1 MTRAS
6 TSSPAAPGAMLGGKL
21 RLDRE
26 IGRGAMG
33 VVYDAT
39 DVTLGRRA
47 AVKVMSRETIAS
59 PDQLRRF
66 EREARAAA
74 ALTSEHAVRIHE
86 VGSDPV
92 PYLVM
97 ELLRGRTLEAIV
109 GADGPP
115 SVEVALGWMLEALD
129 AIAEAHA
136 GGFVHRDVKPGNL
149 FLAERPGHPPTVKV
163 LDFGLVKSVDPTLT
177 VLTAT
182 GTAMG
187 TPAYMAPEQ
196 IRAAPDVDARADVWA
211 IGVTLFE
218 LLTGALPFPG
228 ETVPDLVRGVL
239 DGEARDV
246 RELRP
251 DVPEAVAAVVA
262 RCLTKPRDGRFESGA
277 AVARAL
283 VGAMG
288 GTADTV
294 PLSPRDDGERPPTA
308 VAHAPRPD
316 RRAAPR
322 QAPATPR
329 AVPPT
334 RQNAHAGSP
343 RRVSSV
349 RIFVASA
356 LAALVVGGL
365 AVAALVA
372 GARAGDPTARA
383 GATVVTSSD
392 EPRGAPPPPLPDGG
406 PAPDEDATDAATIA
420 DATDAG
426 AASVD
431 PVAAAATIAD
441 AAGRPSVGARPATSR
456 VPAHRPVIHAVEGID
471 PAERARWS
479 ARVERD
485 LEACAVPQPCVDA
498 KYVRRADGR
507 WDIFHRMAA
516 SSAAPRLRP
525 GCDPEQRALRCALRV
540 LDRHAV
546 PRACVPPSA
555 ACEMNVVVVFD

>member
-109 GADGPP
+109 DADGPP

-283 VGAMG
+283 
-288 GTADTV
+288 
-294 PLSPRDDGERPPTA
+294 
-308 VAHAPRPD
+308 
-316 RRAAPR
+316 
-322 QAPATPR
+322 
-329 AVPPT
+329 
-334 RQNAHAGSP
+334 
-343 RRVSSV
+343 
-349 RIFVASA
+349 
-356 LAALVVGGL
+356 
-365 AVAALVA
+365 
-372 GARAGDPTARA
+372 
-383 GATVVTSSD
+383 
-392 EPRGAPPPPLPDGG
+392 
-406 PAPDEDATDAATIA
+406 
-420 DATDAG
+420 
-426 AASVD
+426 
-431 PVAAAATIAD
+431 
-441 AAGRPSVGARPATSR
+441 
-456 VPAHRPVIHAVEGID
+456 
-471 PAERARWS
+471 
-479 ARVERD
+479 
-485 LEACAVPQPCVDA
+485 
-498 KYVRRADGR
+498 
-507 WDIFHRMAA
+507 
-516 SSAAPRLRP
+516 
-525 GCDPEQRALRCALRV
+525 
-540 LDRHAV
+540 
-546 PRACVPPSA
+546 
-555 ACEMNVVVVFD
+555 

>member
-288 GTADTV
+288 GTAGQWCRCLRATTA
-294 PLSPRDDGERPPTA
+294 SGRPRRSRT
-308 VAHAPRPD
+308 PRPD

-334 RQNAHAGSP
+334 RQNAQRARLAGCRASDL
-343 RRVSSV
+343 
-349 RIFVASA
+349 VASA
-356 LAALVVGGL
+356 LALVVGGL
-365 AVAALVA
+365 PWRCLSP
-372 GARAGDPTARA
+372 ARGPATRPRA
-383 GATVVTSSD
+383 
-392 EPRGAPPPPLPDGG
+392 PAPP
-406 PAPDEDATDAATIA
+406 
-420 DATDAG
+420 
-426 AASVD
+426 S
-431 PVAAAATIAD
+431 
-441 AAGRPSVGARPATSR
+441 
-456 VPAHRPVIHAVEGID
+456 
-471 PAERARWS
+471 
-479 ARVERD
+479 
-485 LEACAVPQPCVDA
+485 
-498 KYVRRADGR
+498 
-507 WDIFHRMAA
+507 
-516 SSAAPRLRP
+516 
-525 GCDPEQRALRCALRV
+525 
-540 LDRHAV
+540 
-546 PRACVPPSA
+546 
-555 ACEMNVVVVFD
+555 